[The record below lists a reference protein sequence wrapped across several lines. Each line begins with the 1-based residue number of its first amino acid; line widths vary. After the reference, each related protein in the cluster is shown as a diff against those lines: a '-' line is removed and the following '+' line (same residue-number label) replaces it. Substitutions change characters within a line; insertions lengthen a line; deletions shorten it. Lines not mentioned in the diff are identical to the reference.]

1 MFGAMPTREKLNRMR
16 ADQRRKMLL
25 LGAGGTTCAVCGHP
39 KAGGRP
45 LCEECLGTL
54 PRADWDLLISDS
66 DGFRQI
72 VEAMTSGACKPGT
85 PCKDRSP
92 GSSSTA
98 DISPADKQ
106 EQFRLDM
113 GNRSFGRNENGSA
126 CTDERTPASV
136 LDILMKSK
144 EFRQFIAEIVK
155 AARG

>member
-72 VEAMTSGACKPGT
+72 VEAMRLKRQALAVETGPVE
-85 PCKDRSP
+85 SP
-92 GSSSTA
+92 V
-98 DISPADKQ
+98 P
-106 EQFRLDM
+106 
-113 GNRSFGRNENGSA
+113 
-126 CTDERTPASV
+126 
-136 LDILMKSK
+136 
-144 EFRQFIAEIVK
+144 
-155 AARG
+155 